1 MMNQSTSFQTYIRS
15 RQGVSI
21 FLLLLFHL
29 SAMIGIS
36 IGYADWFMSKTP
48 LNLVLAFVLLLLCF
62 SERPLRFWVAVL
74 IFFIGGML
82 LEWVG
87 VHYGF
92 LFGTY
97 QYGAN
102 LGPKLDGIPYVIGVN
117 WALLTLNTGLI
128 ATSLVNQSSS
138 LERSKLSHKIISVV
152 IGAALMVFLDVFLE
166 FAAPVF
172 DFWAFE
178 GGLAPL
184 QNYVAWFGFAFIFQ
198 LIYQSLDVRGDTT
211 FAWHLYLVQVLF
223 FAYVYIYYYAL

>member
-1 MMNQSTSFQTYIRS
+1 MMIQSASFQQYIRS

-21 FLLLLFHL
+21 FLLWLFHL

-48 LNLVLAFVLLLLCF
+48 LNLLLVFILLLLCF
-62 SERPLRFWVAVL
+62 SERPLRFWIAVL
-74 IFFIGGML
+74 IFFGGGML

-92 LFGTY
+92 LFGSY

-102 LGPKLDGIPYVIGVN
+102 LGPKLDGIPYVIGIN

-128 ATSLVNQSSS
+128 ASSLVGNSSR
-138 LERSKLSHKIISVV
+138 LERNKLSHKITRVF

-178 GGLAPL
+178 GGLAPM
-184 QNYVAWFGFAFIFQ
+184 QNYVAWFGFAFLFH
-198 LIYQSLDVRGDTT
+198 LIYQSLNVSGDTT
-211 FAWHLYLVQVLF
+211 FAWHLYLVQLLF
-223 FAYVYIYYYAL
+223 FAYFYIYYYVL